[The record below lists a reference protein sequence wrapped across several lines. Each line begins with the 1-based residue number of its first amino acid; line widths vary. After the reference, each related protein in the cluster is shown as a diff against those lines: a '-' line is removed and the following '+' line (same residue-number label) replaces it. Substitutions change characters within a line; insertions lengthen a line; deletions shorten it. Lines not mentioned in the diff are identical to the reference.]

1 MYPDKVSPSFPAVHL
16 TMKAGPALREEKQ
29 NSKGDLNDDCG
40 EYAYAGMTRR
50 ELEDS
55 ECCEGEAA
63 DR

>member
-1 MYPDKVSPSFPAVHL
+1 
-16 TMKAGPALREEKQ
+16 MKAGPALREEKQ
-29 NSKGDLNDDCG
+29 NGKGDLNDDCG

-55 ECCEGEAA
+55 ECCEGEAT